1 MTATLDSE
9 IETNAKTDVKTE
21 TSKKTWEYSCG
32 DPDEVFD
39 VTIIGG
45 GPVGLFGAFYAGL
58 RGMRAKIMDSLE
70 ELGGQLATLY
80 PEKYVFDMPGFPKV
94 LARDLANQLIEQAMR
109 YNPAVCLGE
118 LVLELKHE
126 ADDTITL
133 TTQKG
138 THRTKTIVI
147 ATGAGAFS
155 PKKLVAPGLEEFEER
170 GVHYFVKNKSGFAD
184 KRLLIVGGGDSA
196 LDWAMNL
203 GEQAKEIILIHR
215 RDVFKAHEESVDW
228 LLNRS
233 SVDTRLFHEL
243 ASVEGDETLRKV
255 TIFDNRSKEKFTL
268 EIDAV
273 LINLGFNTDLGP
285 IKEWGVHLDG
295 KDIAVN
301 QYMQTNLPGVY
312 AAGDITAYPG
322 KLKLIATG
330 VGEIC
335 TAVYHAKTVVDP
347 GTKFKQIHSSNLDLK

>member
-1 MTATLDSE
+1 MTATLE
-9 IETNAKTDVKTE
+9 IGGQAQTAAHAQDNP
-21 TSKKTWEYSCG
+21 CG
-32 DPDEVFD
+32 DPEEIFD
-39 VTIIGG
+39 ITIIGG
-45 GPVGLFGAFYAGL
+45 GPVGLFGAFYAGM
-58 RGMRAKIMDSLE
+58 RGMRAKIMDSLQ

-80 PEKYVFDMPGFPKV
+80 PEKYVYDMPGFPRV
-94 LARDLANQLIEQAMR
+94 LARDLANAMIEQANR
-109 YNPAVCLGE
+109 YSPAICLGE
-118 LVLELKHE
+118 MVLQLQHE
-126 ADDTITL
+126 ADETITI

-138 THRTKTIVI
+138 SHRTRTIVI

-155 PKKLVAPGLEEFEER
+155 PKKLVAPGLEEFEEK
-170 GVHYFVKNKSGFAD
+170 GVHYFVKDKTHFGG

-203 GEQAKEIILIHR
+203 EEHADRITLIHR

-233 SVDTRLFHEL
+233 TVQTQLFHEL
-243 ASVEGDETLRKV
+243 LHVRGGEHV
-255 TIFDNRSKEKFTL
+255 THATIIDNRTKEEKVI
-268 EIDAV
+268 EVDSV
-273 LINLGFNTDLGP
+273 LLNLGFNADLGP
-285 IKEWGVHLDG
+285 IAEWGIHLEG

-347 GTKFKQIHSSNLDLK
+347 GTKFKQVHSSNMDIK